1 MYVQTFELSDQI
13 KSKIWI
19 IGLTFNH
26 MPYGY
31 FYWGHLPT
39 VLSILLAMIVEI
51 WISKLA
57 LVRYKYWLTF
67 IFALVIIFL
76 VHPVGVATLFVLV
89 LIRKLME
96 EKVINQGKREL
107 GKAKYA
113 FISICT
119 AAVITLTP
127 LLLFSRVRYQVQQNL
142 EKLYNGTTFEYKI
155 SIWQRFLNFLYEWI
169 INLKYIN
176 APTLDFFYIIILIVT
191 ITMFA
196 RKKYIVILITQVML
210 ILSTAA
216 SQQNFPLSLLALPT
230 FVFYSSASRMSHLTI
245 IIYVLVI
252 GKLLHLSS
260 QKKIV
265 IEAITNKYVLLMFLI
280 AFNMVFYANLK

>member
-1 MYVQTFELSDQI
+1 
-13 KSKIWI
+13 
-19 IGLTFNH
+19 
-26 MPYGY
+26 
-31 FYWGHLPT
+31 
-39 VLSILLAMIVEI
+39 
-51 WISKLA
+51 
-57 LVRYKYWLTF
+57 
-67 IFALVIIFL
+67 
-76 VHPVGVATLFVLV
+76 
-89 LIRKLME
+89 
-96 EKVINQGKREL
+96 
-107 GKAKYA
+107 
-113 FISICT
+113 
-119 AAVITLTP
+119 
-127 LLLFSRVRYQVQQNL
+127 
-142 EKLYNGTTFEYKI
+142 
-155 SIWQRFLNFLYEWI
+155 
-169 INLKYIN
+169 
-176 APTLDFFYIIILIVT
+176 
-191 ITMFA
+191 MFA